1 MVSLLITRI
10 GKAIGRSGS
19 AAEAYAR
26 LRRSGYLSRKALGEP
41 EAVIAMIANAS
52 AQFLGTFSPAG
63 RVPPGDECWRHV
75 QPALLERG
83 YIGRWGRLWG
93 LQFTRR

>member
-10 GKAIGRSGS
+10 GKAIQNSGS
-19 AAEAYAR
+19 AEEVYAR

-41 EAVIAMIANAS
+41 EAVVAAIAQATE
-52 AQFLGTFSPAG
+52 QYLGTPQMI
-63 RVPPGDECWRHV
+63 GDECWRHV

-83 YIGRWGRLWG
+83 YVGRWGRAWG